1 MSGKLKGLKIIA
13 AMLVILVMPSLFFTY
28 IGHEPLKEQNEA
40 SRHIAVVND
49 DIGSEFDEKPVNFG
63 QEISPAL
70 EKDSDYQWEV
80 VSRSTAEKGLVTQ
93 QYDAVVYFPSDFSK
107 NILTF
112 NDESPMKAS
121 VRYNVQT
128 NLDAKNKEK
137 VQKELEITK
146 GKMNKYISTLYWS
159 VVSQTVDDIRQKFDN
174 ILEKEI
180 AFQDTI
186 YSFYNPNSGKLAEEI
201 DQQRKMIKDLF
212 AATKDAGKASSESI
226 ADFRNNKEE
235 VAAFIEAVNQ
245 YKEYQEKQNEL
256 FLLTAAENQQILE
269 DSLGRYET
277 MLNEGVQSIT
287 ARQMAANPEFETD
300 DAMLKEKVASLK
312 TKITE
317 SNEKLN
323 KLSASIQDSTVDEQF
338 ERLASIQRDLVIE
351 YKQKSST
358 AAIENV
364 QQKIIPARQKLQ
376 SPSEDPAIPP
386 GAPAPG
392 IETGNADAALT
403 IINNAKN
410 QAEQLK
416 TKLDADTEKP
426 ENLKVIADALGQIKA
441 EVEKAEEQVKVQA
454 AKNQEIQ
461 QAYKAMAEQM
471 QNVNQDPKNAE
482 DMAIGKIQEK
492 ENAILQSQLMPEASK
507 QALAPYFSTAIQNKN
522 MNDLLTY
529 YAYLTEY
536 EAFLQRSADSD
547 EELIDNIMKNQ
558 EKSDEAR
565 KAFAVLKGETSYF
578 NDIQDGLTSSV
589 EDVSKLEGDY
599 ISYAEKVDLFI
610 EKYGT
615 YITEEQS
622 AILSDLETI
631 QYNAAG
637 VTETL
642 REDYKP
648 VESEPPAVQD
658 PQGEMFLTL
667 QDSASGDLEQ
677 ISGLITSLSERQD
690 HIENYTNTLQQKVGS
705 VQGRADQLNSTWAAN
720 VDSTKKVKSDVYGL
734 LNNTLVDD
742 QQNGYVYDYLANP
755 VKVDGEIAAAKT
767 VNMPPIIMLIIIL
780 LCGLLIGFF
789 LYHYSKLPLLVH
801 LSLFLLLNT
810 AVGLI
815 ISIYGL
821 NLYPLEDTQAIKW
834 TVFTILL
841 LLACA
846 SFVRFAFYIGPFIGW
861 ILGAGLILFFITPM
875 LDMVLPNFE
884 ISHPI
889 SNVYLSIQYG
899 DQAAFYPAAG
909 VLLFM
914 TIVLTAIPYIR
925 HSWYLRK
932 QRQLA
937 HEA

>member
-1 MSGKLKGLKIIA
+1 MSGKLKGLKMIA
-13 AMLVILVMPSLFFTY
+13 AMLVIMVMPSLFFTY
-28 IGHEPLKEQNEA
+28 IGHEPLKAQNEA

-49 DIGSEFDEKPVNFG
+49 DVGSEFDKKPVNFG
-63 QEISPAL
+63 REISPAL

-80 VSRSTAEKGLVTQ
+80 VSRSAAEKGLVTQ

-121 VRYNVQT
+121 VKYNVQT

-146 GKMNKYISTLYWS
+146 GKMNKHISTMYWG
-159 VVSQTVDDIRQKFDN
+159 VVSQSVDDIRQKFDK

-201 DQQRKMIKDLF
+201 DQQRTMIKDLF
-212 AATKDAGKASSESI
+212 AATKEAGKASSESLS
-226 ADFRNNKEE
+226 DFQSNKEE

-245 YKEYQEKQNEL
+245 YKEYQERQNEL
-256 FLLTAAENQQILE
+256 FLLTASENQQILE

-277 MLNEGVQSIT
+277 MLSDGVQSIA
-287 ARQMAANPEFETD
+287 ARQMAANPEFQTD

-323 KLSASIQDSTVDEQF
+323 QLSTSIEESTIEEQF
-338 ERLASIQRDLVIE
+338 EKLASIQRDLVVE
-351 YKQKSST
+351 YKQEAGS
-358 AAIENV
+358 AAMDNV
-364 QQKIIPARQKLQ
+364 QQKLIPARQKLQ
-376 SPSEDPAIPP
+376 SPSTETDNPGVPVPEIEPGDDDKALAI
-386 GAPAPG
+386 
-392 IETGNADAALT
+392 IT
-403 IINNAKN
+403 NAKT

-416 TKLDADTEKP
+416 AKLDSDV
-426 ENLKVIADALGQIKA
+426 ENQESLKSISDALGLIKA
-441 EVEKAEEQVKVQA
+441 EVEKAEEQVKAQE

-461 QAYKAMAEQM
+461 QAYKEIAAKM
-471 QNVNQDPKNAE
+471 QNLEQNPGSGIE
-482 DMAIGKIQEK
+482 DAAITKIQEK
-492 ENAILQSQLMPEASK
+492 ENAILQSQVLPEARK
-507 QALAPYFSTAIQNKN
+507 QALAPYFHTGIQNKN

-529 YAYLTEY
+529 YAYLSEF
-536 EAFLQRSADSD
+536 EAFLQRSAESD
-547 EELIDNIMKNQ
+547 EELIDNIMKEQ
-558 EKSDEAR
+558 EDSDEVR

-578 NDIQDGLTSSV
+578 NELQDGLTSSID
-589 EDVSKLEGDY
+589 DVSKLEGDY
-599 ISYAEKVDLFI
+599 NSYAEKVDQFI
-610 EKYGT
+610 DKYGT
-615 YITEEQS
+615 YISEEQS

-631 QYNAAG
+631 QYNASG
-637 VTETL
+637 VTESL
-642 REDYKP
+642 REDFKP
-648 VESEPPAVQD
+648 AEPEQEVVQD
-658 PQGEMFLTL
+658 LQGEMFLTL
-667 QDSASGDLEQ
+667 QDSASGDLER

-690 HIENYTNTLQQKVGS
+690 HIENYTDTLQKKVGS

-755 VKVDGEIAAAKT
+755 VKVDGEVAAEKT

-789 LYHYSKLPLLVH
+789 LYHYSNLPLLVH

-846 SFVRFAFYIGPFIGW
+846 SFVRFAFYIGPFVGW
-861 ILGAGLILFFITPM
+861 LLGAGLILFFITPL
-875 LDMVLPNFE
+875 LDMVLPNFD

-899 DQAAFYPAAG
+899 DQAEFYPAAA
-909 VLLFM
+909 VLLFI
-914 TIVLTAIPYIR
+914 TVLLTAIPYIR
-925 HSWYLRK
+925 HSMVLRK

-937 HEA
+937 HEG